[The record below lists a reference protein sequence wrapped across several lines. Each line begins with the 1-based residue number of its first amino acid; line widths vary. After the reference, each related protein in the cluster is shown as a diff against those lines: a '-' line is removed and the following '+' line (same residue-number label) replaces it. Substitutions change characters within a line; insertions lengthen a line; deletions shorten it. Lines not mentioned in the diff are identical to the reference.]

1 MSEIEILS
9 QLGIEHAI
17 QKYLYITGNYAISV
31 RGTYESKTIF
41 IGNACKNYKKLINA
55 LSHESVHLAL
65 DNAIN
70 NDVSLR
76 FDILYYGNRKK
87 VTSYFTINKQQLI

>member
-17 QKYLYITGNYAISV
+17 QKYLYLTGKYANLV
-31 RGTYESKTIF
+31 RGTYDNGIIS
-41 IGNACKNYKKLINA
+41 IGNNCKNYKKAVNA
-55 LSHESVHLAL
+55 LSHESVHLAI

-70 NDVSLR
+70 NDASLR
-76 FDILYYGNRKK
+76 FDVLYYGNRKK
-87 VTSYFTINKQQLI
+87 VTSYFTINHIALV